1 MTDTT
6 MLAGLLHP
14 DLLFAGRS
22 RYLLDHDE
30 WLSQATPGTRY
41 AAMTTALRFSVKV
54 PVGVVG
60 GGRYRATLVLVR
72 NPDWRIVGPHLILR
86 EPHPNPRT
94 SRPDGLPRPAAAR
107 RTAVLRSTVLH
118 GREERWVAKISSW
131 GAQDRST
138 NAASTQ
144 HRCRSCTTSRSPSV
158 GLWTVVRRPKSVR
171 DRGAYG
177 VRR

>member
-60 GGRYRATLVLVR
+60 GGRYPATLVLVR

-86 EPHPNPRT
+86 EPQVEPQ
-94 SRPDGLPRPAAAR
+94 DVAAR
-107 RTAVLRSTVLH
+107 RPATACRGASNGRTPLNGPARAGRAVGGEDQLVGCAGQEHQRS
-118 GREERWVAKISSW
+118 I
-131 GAQDRST
+131 D
-138 NAASTQ
+138 AASM
-144 HRCRSCTTSRSPSV
+144 SV
-158 GLWTVVRRPKSVR
+158 VHDVSLS
-171 DRGAYG
+171 
-177 VRR
+177 